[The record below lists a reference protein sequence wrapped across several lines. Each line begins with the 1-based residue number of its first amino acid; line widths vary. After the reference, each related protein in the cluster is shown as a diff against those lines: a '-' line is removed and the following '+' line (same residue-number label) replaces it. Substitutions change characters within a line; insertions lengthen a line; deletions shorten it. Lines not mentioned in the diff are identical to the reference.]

1 MNNVLLQT
9 GLAIAYS
16 SVRNDLAMLESASVA
31 ASSSSPGLM
40 HQFNLP
46 IDALTQEVR
55 LISSPHFQRV
65 T

>member
-1 MNNVLLQT
+1 
-9 GLAIAYS
+9 
-16 SVRNDLAMLESASVA
+16 MLESASVA
-31 ASSSSPGLM
+31 ASGSSPVLM

-46 IDALTQEVR
+46 IDALIQEVR